1 MLENKEKRERRKK
14 DIRLFR
20 TGDFSDAEFFAPNIG
35 RLLLLGAVLFIV
47 LVIGVIIRRT
57 T

>member
-1 MLENKEKRERRKK
+1 MLEDKEKREKRKK
-14 DIRLFR
+14 DMGLFR

-47 LVIGVIIRRT
+47 LVIGIIIRRT